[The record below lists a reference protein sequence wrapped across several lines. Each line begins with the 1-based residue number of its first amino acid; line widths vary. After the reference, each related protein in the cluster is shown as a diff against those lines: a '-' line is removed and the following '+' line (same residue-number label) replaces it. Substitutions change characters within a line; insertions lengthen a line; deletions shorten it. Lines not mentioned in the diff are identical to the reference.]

1 MFTFGR
7 GVKDPETRRARFGV
21 GARGS
26 RGGGSR
32 IAWGTIEL
40 DVEASDT
47 IETVKAKIQAQEGIA
62 QNRQH
67 FVYYDIQEPFCL
79 KQFSLKAV
87 LAQAMLHVWITR
99 PEGGPRAPLEV

>member
-1 MFTFGR
+1 M
-7 GVKDPETRRARFGV
+7 KDPETRRARFGV

-87 LAQAMLHVWITR
+87 LAQAMLPRLPRAMNVWITR